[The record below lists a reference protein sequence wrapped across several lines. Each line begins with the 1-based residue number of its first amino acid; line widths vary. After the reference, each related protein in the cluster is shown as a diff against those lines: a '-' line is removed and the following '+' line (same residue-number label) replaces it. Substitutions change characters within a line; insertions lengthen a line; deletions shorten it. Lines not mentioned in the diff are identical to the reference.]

1 MESTSIILS
10 GLELNRCILYA
21 FKSITN
27 FTFPKPM
34 DSDNENPTPP
44 ATQSMNPENEK
55 LVTVLTH
62 ITPLAGFFFP
72 ALGMLLGP
80 LIWWA
85 IMKDK
90 SDALHSHTTEVLN
103 LAISYTIYTFVCI
116 PLVFILIGIPLLIT
130 LVLGMIVCIII
141 GAIKAAEGQ
150 LFRYPLIIRF
160 LKVPDQEF

>member
-1 MESTSIILS
+1 
-10 GLELNRCILYA
+10 
-21 FKSITN
+21 
-27 FTFPKPM
+27 M
-34 DSDNENPTPP
+34 DSDHENENPTPP
-44 ATQSMNPENEK
+44 VNQSISPENEK

-62 ITPLAGFFFP
+62 ITPLAGFFLP
-72 ALGMLLGP
+72 ALGTLLGP

-90 SDALHSHTTEVLN
+90 SSALNSHTTEVLN
-103 LAISYTIYTFVCI
+103 LAISYTIYSFVCI
-116 PLVFILIGIPLLIT
+116 PLIFILIGIPLLVT

-160 LKVPDQEF
+160 LKLPDQES